1 MSISTEVK
9 LLCNFPNQ
17 SFLAKMAR
25 KLQRLLATRGWYMP
39 TIVDLQLVINICFA
53 SAKVLDGLT
62 LAKWELF
69 PIESGAWRR
78 RIQDSGSA
86 EKMGK
91 WEKWMEREWSPVI
104 KSFSHPVIQS
114 SSHSVIRSSNHPV
127 IQSSSK
133 KIKNQKSKNQNPS
146 TAVKNTI
153 Y

>member
-1 MSISTEVK
+1 
-9 LLCNFPNQ
+9 
-17 SFLAKMAR
+17 
-25 KLQRLLATRGWYMP
+25 MP

-91 WEKWMEREWSPVI
+91 WENEKNEWRGNGVQS
-104 KSFSHPVIQS
+104 SSHSVIQS
-114 SSHSVIRSSNHPV
+114 SSHSVIQSSGHPI
-127 IQSSSK
+127 IQSSSPHPK
-133 KIKNQKSKNQNPS
+133 KSKIKNPKPLHRCKKHYLL
-146 TAVKNTI
+146 VLVL
-153 Y
+153 